1 MSLRA
6 LKKNLDHKQNSKL
19 DYSHDSHILTFA
31 LMKEMIISNLK
42 QVHERIENAC
52 RLSGRNISDVQLLL
66 ATKTVPADKIR
77 IAIEAGE
84 TLMGENKMQELR
96 DKDSGLKGLNVER
109 HFIGHLQTNKIK
121 DVLKYVT
128 CIQSLD
134 RISLAE
140 ELNKQ
145 LLNQGRNLD
154 VFIQVNT
161 SYEESKFGLPP
172 NEVLSFIREIK
183 KYDTLNIKGLM
194 TIGLLDVEKEKMQP
208 SLSLLRQI
216 RDEIYAEGIEGITE
230 LKLSMGM
237 SQDLELAIA
246 EGSNMVRVGTSI
258 FGNRFLGK
266 EIWNENIAE

>member
-1 MSLRA
+1 
-6 LKKNLDHKQNSKL
+6 
-19 DYSHDSHILTFA
+19 
-31 LMKEMIISNLK
+31 MIISNLK

-52 RLSGRNISDVQLLL
+52 KLSGRNVSDVQLLL

-84 TLMGENKMQELR
+84 TLIGENKMQELR
-96 DKDSGLKGLNVER
+96 DKDSGLQELDIKR

-134 RISLAE
+134 RLSLAE
-140 ELNKQ
+140 ELHKQ
-145 LLNQGRNLD
+145 LQNQGRNLD

-172 NEVLSFIREIK
+172 NDVVSFIREIK
-183 KYDTLNIKGLM
+183 KYNTLNIKGLM

-216 RDEIYAEGIEGITE
+216 RDEIYAEEIEGITE

-246 EGSNMVRVGTSI
+246 EGSNIVRVGTSI

>member
-1 MSLRA
+1 
-6 LKKNLDHKQNSKL
+6 
-19 DYSHDSHILTFA
+19 
-31 LMKEMIISNLK
+31 MKDMIISNLK

-52 RLSGRNISDVQLLL
+52 KLSGRNVSDVQLLL
-66 ATKTVPADKIR
+66 ATKTVSADKIR

-84 TLMGENKMQELR
+84 NLIGENKMQELR
-96 DKDSGLKGLNVER
+96 DKDSGLQGLDIKR

-134 RISLAE
+134 RLSLAE
-140 ELNKQ
+140 ELHKQ
-145 LLNQGRNLD
+145 LQNQGRNLD

-161 SYEESKFGLPP
+161 SYEESKFGLSPKD
-172 NEVLSFIREIK
+172 VVSFIREIK

-216 RDEIYAEGIEGITE
+216 RDEIYAEGIQGITE

-246 EGSNMVRVGTSI
+246 EGSNIVRVGTSI

>member
-1 MSLRA
+1 
-6 LKKNLDHKQNSKL
+6 
-19 DYSHDSHILTFA
+19 
-31 LMKEMIISNLK
+31 MKEMILSNLK
-42 QVHERIENAC
+42 EVHDRIEAAC
-52 RLSGRNISDVQLLL
+52 KLSGRNALEVQLLL

-84 TLMGENKMQELR
+84 TLIGENKMQELR
-96 DKDSGLKGLNVER
+96 DKDPGLKELDIER

-121 DVLKYVT
+121 DVLKYVS

-134 RISLAE
+134 RLNLAQ
-140 ELNKQ
+140 ELDKQ
-145 LLNQGRNLD
+145 LQKEGRNLD

-161 SYEESKFGLPP
+161 SFEESKFGLKPD
-172 NEVLSFIREIK
+172 EVISFIHEIK
-183 KYDTLNIKGLM
+183 QYETLKIKGLM

-208 SLSLLRQI
+208 SLRLLREI
-216 RDEIYAEGIEGITE
+216 RDEIYEAKIEGINE

-246 EGSNMVRVGTSI
+246 EGSNLVRIGTSI

>member
-1 MSLRA
+1 
-6 LKKNLDHKQNSKL
+6 
-19 DYSHDSHILTFA
+19 
-31 LMKEMIISNLK
+31 MKEMILSNLK
-42 QVHERIENAC
+42 EVHDRIEAAC
-52 RLSGRNISDVQLLL
+52 KLSGRNPLEVQLLL

-84 TLMGENKMQELR
+84 TLIGENKMQELR
-96 DKDSGLKGLNVER
+96 DKDPGLKELDIER

-121 DVLKYVT
+121 DVLKYVS

-134 RISLAE
+134 RLSLAQ
-140 ELNKQ
+140 ELDKQ
-145 LLNQGRNLD
+145 LQKEGRNLD

-161 SYEESKFGLPP
+161 SFEESKFGLKPD
-172 NEVLSFIREIK
+172 EVISFIHEIK
-183 KYDTLNIKGLM
+183 QYETLKIKGLM

-208 SLSLLRQI
+208 SLRLLREI
-216 RDEIYAEGIEGITE
+216 RNEIYEAKIEGISE

-237 SQDLELAIA
+237 SQDLEQAIA
-246 EGSNMVRVGTSI
+246 EGSNIVRIGTSI

>member
-1 MSLRA
+1 
-6 LKKNLDHKQNSKL
+6 
-19 DYSHDSHILTFA
+19 
-31 LMKEMIISNLK
+31 MKEMIISNLK
-42 QVHERIENAC
+42 EVHDRIEAAC
-52 RLSGRNISDVQLLL
+52 KLSGRNPLDVQLLL

-84 TLMGENKMQELR
+84 NLIGENKMQELR
-96 DKDSGLKGLNVER
+96 DKDPGLKELNIER

-121 DVLKYVT
+121 DVLKYVS

-134 RISLAE
+134 RLNLAQ
-140 ELNKQ
+140 ELDKQ
-145 LLNQGRNLD
+145 LQKERRNLD

-161 SYEESKFGLPP
+161 SFEESKFGLKPD
-172 NEVLSFIREIK
+172 EVISFIREMNH
-183 KYDTLNIKGLM
+183 YGTLKIKGLM

-208 SLSLLRQI
+208 SLRLLREI
-216 RDEIYAEGIEGITE
+216 RDEIYKAKIEGISE

-237 SQDLELAIA
+237 SQDLEMAIA
-246 EGSNMVRVGTSI
+246 EGSNMVRIGTSI

>member
-1 MSLRA
+1 
-6 LKKNLDHKQNSKL
+6 
-19 DYSHDSHILTFA
+19 
-31 LMKEMIISNLK
+31 MKEMIISNLK
-42 QVHERIENAC
+42 EVHDRIEAAC
-52 RLSGRNISDVQLLL
+52 KLAGRNPLDVQLLL

-84 TLMGENKMQELR
+84 NLIGENKMQELR
-96 DKDSGLKGLNVER
+96 DKDPNLKELNIER

-121 DVLKYVT
+121 DVLKYVS

-134 RISLAE
+134 RLNLAQ
-140 ELNKQ
+140 ELDKQ
-145 LLNQGRNLD
+145 LQKERRNLD

-161 SYEESKFGLPP
+161 SFEESKFGLKPD
-172 NEVLSFIREIK
+172 EVISFIREMNH
-183 KYDTLNIKGLM
+183 YGTLKIKGLM

-208 SLSLLRQI
+208 SLRLLREI
-216 RDEIYAEGIEGITE
+216 RDEIYKAKIEGISE

-246 EGSNMVRVGTSI
+246 EGSNMVRIGTSI

>member
-1 MSLRA
+1 
-6 LKKNLDHKQNSKL
+6 
-19 DYSHDSHILTFA
+19 
-31 LMKEMIISNLK
+31 MKEMIISNLK
-42 QVHERIENAC
+42 EVHDRIEAAC
-52 RLSGRNISDVQLLL
+52 KLSGRNPLDVQLLL

-77 IAIEAGE
+77 ISIEAGE
-84 TLMGENKMQELR
+84 NLIGENKMQELR
-96 DKDSGLKGLNVER
+96 EKDPGLKELNVER

-121 DVLKYVT
+121 DVLKYVS

-134 RISLAE
+134 RLNLAQ
-140 ELNKQ
+140 ELDKQ
-145 LLNQGRNLD
+145 LQKERRNLD

-161 SYEESKFGLPP
+161 SFEESKFGLKPD
-172 NEVLSFIREIK
+172 EVISFIREMNH
-183 KYDTLNIKGLM
+183 YGTLKIKGLM

-208 SLSLLRQI
+208 SLRLLREI
-216 RDEIYAEGIEGITE
+216 RDEIYKAKIEGISE

-246 EGSNMVRVGTSI
+246 EGSNMVRIGTSI

>member
-1 MSLRA
+1 
-6 LKKNLDHKQNSKL
+6 
-19 DYSHDSHILTFA
+19 
-31 LMKEMIISNLK
+31 MIISNLK

-52 RLSGRNISDVQLLL
+52 KLSGRNASDVQLLL

-84 TLMGENKMQELR
+84 TLIGENKMQELR
-96 DKDSGLKGLNVER
+96 DKDSGLQGLDIKR

-134 RISLAE
+134 RLSLAE
-140 ELNKQ
+140 ELHKQ
-145 LLNQGRNLD
+145 LQNQGRNLD

-172 NEVLSFIREIK
+172 NDVVSFIREIK
-183 KYDTLNIKGLM
+183 KYNTLNIKGLM
-194 TIGLLDVEKEKMQP
+194 TIGLLDVEKDKMQP

-216 RDEIYAEGIEGITE
+216 RDEIYAEEIEGITE

-246 EGSNMVRVGTSI
+246 EGSNIVRVGTSI

>member
-1 MSLRA
+1 
-6 LKKNLDHKQNSKL
+6 
-19 DYSHDSHILTFA
+19 
-31 LMKEMIISNLK
+31 MKEMIISNLK
-42 QVHERIENAC
+42 EVHDRIEAAC
-52 RLSGRNISDVQLLL
+52 KLAGRNPLDVQLLL

-77 IAIEAGE
+77 IAIEAAE
-84 TLMGENKMQELR
+84 NLIGENKMQELR
-96 DKDSGLKGLNVER
+96 DKDPGLKELNVER

-121 DVLKYVT
+121 DVLKYVS

-134 RISLAE
+134 RLNLAQ
-140 ELNKQ
+140 ELDKQ
-145 LLNQGRNLD
+145 LQKERRNLD

-161 SYEESKFGLPP
+161 SFEESKFGLKPD
-172 NEVLSFIREIK
+172 EVISFIREMNH
-183 KYDTLNIKGLM
+183 YGTLKIKGLM

-208 SLSLLRQI
+208 SLRLLREI
-216 RDEIYAEGIEGITE
+216 RDEIYKAKIEGISE

-246 EGSNMVRVGTSI
+246 EGSNMVRIGTSI

>member
-1 MSLRA
+1 
-6 LKKNLDHKQNSKL
+6 
-19 DYSHDSHILTFA
+19 
-31 LMKEMIISNLK
+31 MIISNLK

-52 RLSGRNISDVQLLL
+52 KLSGRNVSDVQLLL

-84 TLMGENKMQELR
+84 TLIGENKMQELR
-96 DKDSGLKGLNVER
+96 DKDSGLKGLDIKR

-134 RISLAE
+134 RLSLAE
-140 ELNKQ
+140 ELHKQ
-145 LLNQGRNLD
+145 LQNQGRNLD

-172 NEVLSFIREIK
+172 KDVVSFIREIK

-246 EGSNMVRVGTSI
+246 EGSNIVRVGTSI

>member
-1 MSLRA
+1 
-6 LKKNLDHKQNSKL
+6 
-19 DYSHDSHILTFA
+19 
-31 LMKEMIISNLK
+31 MKEMIISNLK
-42 QVHERIENAC
+42 EVHDRIEAAC
-52 RLSGRNISDVQLLL
+52 KLSGRNPLDVQLLL

-84 TLMGENKMQELR
+84 NLIGENKMQELR
-96 DKDSGLKGLNVER
+96 DKDSGLKELNVER

-121 DVLKYVT
+121 DVLKYVS

-134 RISLAE
+134 RLNLAQ
-140 ELNKQ
+140 ELDKQ
-145 LLNQGRNLD
+145 LQKEGRNLD

-161 SYEESKFGLPP
+161 SFEESKFGLKPD
-172 NEVLSFIREIK
+172 EVISFIREMNH
-183 KYDTLNIKGLM
+183 YGTLKIKGLM

-208 SLSLLRQI
+208 SLRLLREI
-216 RDEIYAEGIEGITE
+216 RDEIYKAKIEGISE

-246 EGSNMVRVGTSI
+246 EGSNMVRIGTSI

>member
-1 MSLRA
+1 
-6 LKKNLDHKQNSKL
+6 
-19 DYSHDSHILTFA
+19 
-31 LMKEMIISNLK
+31 MKEMIISNLK
-42 QVHERIENAC
+42 KVHDRIEAAC
-52 RLSGRNISDVQLLL
+52 KLSGRNPLEVQLLL

-84 TLMGENKMQELR
+84 TLIGENKMQELR
-96 DKDSGLKGLNVER
+96 DKDPGLKELNIKR

-121 DVLKYVT
+121 DVLKYVS

-134 RISLAE
+134 RLSLAQ
-140 ELNKQ
+140 ELDKQ
-145 LLNQGRNLD
+145 LQKEGRNLD

-161 SYEESKFGLPP
+161 SFEESKFGLKPD
-172 NEVLSFIREIK
+172 EVISFIREIK
-183 KYDTLNIKGLM
+183 QYETLKIKGLM

-208 SLSLLRQI
+208 SLRLLRKI
-216 RDEIYAEGIEGITE
+216 RDEIYEAKIEGISE

-246 EGSNMVRVGTSI
+246 EGSNLVRIGTSI

>member
-1 MSLRA
+1 
-6 LKKNLDHKQNSKL
+6 
-19 DYSHDSHILTFA
+19 
-31 LMKEMIISNLK
+31 MKEMILSNLK
-42 QVHERIENAC
+42 EVHDRIEAAC
-52 RLSGRNISDVQLLL
+52 KLSGRNPLEVQLLL

-84 TLMGENKMQELR
+84 TLIGENKMQELR
-96 DKDSGLKGLNVER
+96 DKDPGLKSLNIER

-121 DVLKYVT
+121 DVRKYVS

-134 RISLAE
+134 RLSLAQ
-140 ELNKQ
+140 ELDKQ
-145 LLNQGRNLD
+145 LQKEGRNLD

-161 SYEESKFGLPP
+161 SFEESKFGLKPD
-172 NEVLSFIREIK
+172 EVISFIREIK
-183 KYDTLNIKGLM
+183 QYETLKIKGMM

-208 SLSLLRQI
+208 SLRLLREI
-216 RDEIYAEGIEGITE
+216 RNEIYEAKIEGISE

-246 EGSNMVRVGTSI
+246 EGSNLVRIGTSI

>member
-1 MSLRA
+1 
-6 LKKNLDHKQNSKL
+6 
-19 DYSHDSHILTFA
+19 
-31 LMKEMIISNLK
+31 MKEMIISNLK
-42 QVHERIENAC
+42 EVHDRIEAAC
-52 RLSGRNISDVQLLL
+52 KLSGRNPLEVQLLL

-84 TLMGENKMQELR
+84 TLIGENKMQELR
-96 DKDSGLKGLNVER
+96 DKDPGLKSLNIER

-121 DVLKYVT
+121 DVLKYVS

-134 RISLAE
+134 RLSLAQ
-140 ELNKQ
+140 ELDKQ
-145 LLNQGRNLD
+145 LQKEGRNLD

-161 SYEESKFGLPP
+161 SFEESKFGLKPD
-172 NEVLSFIREIK
+172 EVISFIREMK
-183 KYDTLNIKGLM
+183 QYENLKIKGLM
-194 TIGLLDVEKEKMQP
+194 TIGLLDVEKVKMQP
-208 SLSLLRQI
+208 SLRLLREI
-216 RDEIYAEGIEGITE
+216 RDEIYKAKIERISE

-246 EGSNMVRVGTSI
+246 EGSNLVRIGTSI